1 MITLALLHPTQL
13 VPVQHWS
20 WGEKS
25 LIRIGRA
32 SDNDVII
39 YSAIVSRY
47 HAEIWEDKSSWII
60 INFGV
65 NGTYIDDEPIIQVSL
80 ANEMIIRLGSSGPKI
95 KVWTQE
101 LASECADKKNE
112 LSQKERFLTNKNMS
126 ENSLE
131 NEYITQIDF
140 D

>member
-1 MITLALLHPTQL
+1 MISLALLHPTQL

-20 WGEKS
+20 WESKS

-47 HAEIWEDKSSWII
+47 HAEIWEDSSGWII

-65 NGTYIDDEPIIQVSL
+65 NGTYINDEPIIQILL
-80 ANEMIIRLGSSGPKI
+80 ANEMIIRLGSAGPKI
-95 KVWTQE
+95 KIWTQE
-101 LASECADKKNE
+101 LASEFADQKDE
-112 LSQKERFLTNKNMS
+112 LSKKEIFVTNKNFS
-126 ENSLE
+126 QDSFD
-131 NEYITQIDF
+131 NEDTTQIGF

>member
-13 VPVQHWS
+13 VPVQHWN
-20 WGEKS
+20 WETKS

-39 YSAIVSRY
+39 YNAVVSRY
-47 HAEIWEDKSSWII
+47 HAELWEDVSGWII

-65 NGTYIDDEPIIQVSL
+65 NGTYIDDEPILQISL

-101 LASECADKKNE
+101 LASKCANQRDE
-112 LSQKERFLTNKNMS
+112 LSKKEILLMNKHLPQ
-126 ENSLE
+126 NSFV
-131 NEYITQIDF
+131 NEDITQIDL